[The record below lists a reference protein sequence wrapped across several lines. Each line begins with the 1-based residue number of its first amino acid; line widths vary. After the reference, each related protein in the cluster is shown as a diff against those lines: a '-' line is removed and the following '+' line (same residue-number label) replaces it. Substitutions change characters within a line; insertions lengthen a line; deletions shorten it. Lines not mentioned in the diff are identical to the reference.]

1 MRGPQKQPN
10 ARPEVTSVRCYK
22 LQLQLRMIEVDE
34 PEALPASPDMPELPP
49 EDHDPVRRDESQISR
64 LTAIQERMLRNME
77 KGPTGFAF
85 PRPPAP
91 PTGIIEVRRWFDVP
105 CETLREAS
113 EIMHSVELAAEKLGA
128 PASEPEQNGFFPCP
142 PSRLVG

>member
-1 MRGPQKQPN
+1 MR
-10 ARPEVTSVRCYK
+10 RYK

-77 KGPTGFAF
+77 KGPRGACVSATARTAHGNY
-85 PRPPAP
+85 R
-91 PTGIIEVRRWFDVP
+91 
-105 CETLREAS
+105 
-113 EIMHSVELAAEKLGA
+113 GA
-128 PASEPEQNGFFPCP
+128 P
-142 PSRLVG
+142 LV